1 MEDKWE
7 KSIAI
12 QEFYTQPKI
21 IHQQVKK
28 MQELESI
35 SHSPTERNTL
45 ERILFKLKRNGE
57 KILKWR
63 KTEPS
68 KWVSMRKRE
77 IMENMDDSEWIY
89 LRPSEKM
96 LLTI

>member
-28 MQELESI
+28 MQELERI
-35 SHSPTERNTL
+35 SHSPTD
-45 ERILFKLKRNGE
+45 RIL
-57 KILKWR
+57 
-63 KTEPS
+63 
-68 KWVSMRKRE
+68 
-77 IMENMDDSEWIY
+77 
-89 LRPSEKM
+89 
-96 LLTI
+96 